1 MILCKKYFIIN
12 EPHCYVRENHS
23 KKKTPKKTGVTKGNI
38 VKTKTLSCA
47 RVFFDIAQ
55 MIAGVIYMQSF

>member
-1 MILCKKYFIIN
+1 MSHTVTYEKTI
-12 EPHCYVRENHS
+12 R
-23 KKKTPKKTGVTKGNI
+23 KKKPKKTGVTEGNI
-38 VKTKTLSCA
+38 VKTKTLRYA